1 MGAAAA
7 IAGQN
12 LGAGQPERSRQAV
25 WQVARMGLVIAVV
38 VGSLFL
44 TIPGALLGLFGL
56 TQPDTVR
63 LGTELLAYLS
73 VSGLFI
79 TVALT
84 FTGGLQGT
92 GDTRSPLF
100 ITLASQFALPIGM
113 LTALQ
118 ATRPLQPRDI
128 WLAIVLG
135 HALRCVLSVWRFE
148 QGKWKSIEVKLG

>member
-1 MGAAAA
+1 MT
-7 IAGQN
+7 
-12 LGAGQPERSRQAV
+12 SR
-25 WQVARMGLVIAVV
+25 IF
-38 VGSLFL
+38 SFL
-44 TIPGALLGLFGL
+44 LLLGLCGSAWADRVKDLASVAAGRSNQLIGYGL
-56 TQPDTVR
+56 V
-63 LGTELLAYLS
+63 
-73 VSGLFI
+73 V
-79 TVALT
+79 
-84 FTGGLQGT
+84 GLQGT